1 MIDQSFSAEN
11 FEKIFNIEN
20 RKGNI
25 NKDTLPTE
33 YIALFVRIKEI
44 RESINELRGKYER
57 EEISIDI
64 GFRCMMSNL
73 RYLTEKQTVV

>member
-1 MIDQSFSAEN
+1 MIDQSFSVEN

-25 NKDTLPTE
+25 NKDTLLTE
-33 YIALFVRIKEI
+33 YIALFVRIKEK
-44 RESINELRGKYER
+44 SINELRGKYER

>member
-1 MIDQSFSAEN
+1 MIDQSFSVEN

-25 NKDTLPTE
+25 NKDTLLTE
-33 YIALFVRIKEI
+33 YIALFVRTKEK
-44 RESINELRGKYER
+44 SINELRGKYER
-57 EEISIDI
+57 EEISIHI
-64 GFRCMMSNL
+64 GFGCMMSNL